1 MPREI
6 ERALAALLRRR
17 RAAQAALPEGP
28 LAGPAFR
35 AVVYQRLGNLE
46 EQLREVKGRVNGLIF
61 LIAGAV
67 VVQIL
72 QRLIA

>member
-6 ERALAALLRRR
+6 ERALAALLHRR
-17 RAAQAALPEGP
+17 RAAQAASSEVPP
-28 LAGPAFR
+28 AGPAFR
-35 AVVYQRLGNLE
+35 AVVHQRLANLD

-61 LIAGAV
+61 LIVGAV
-67 VVQIL
+67 AVQII

>member
-17 RAAQAALPEGP
+17 KAAQAAPTEGP
-28 LAGPAFR
+28 PAGAAFR

>member
-17 RAAQAALPEGP
+17 KAAQAAPSERP
-28 LAGPAFR
+28 PAGTAFR
-35 AVVYQRLGNLE
+35 AVVYERLGNLE